1 MLTDE
6 LKRTGFVCHT
16 IIPELDKYSNDNQ
29 TGMFPS
35 PISVAIP
42 SYGWIVFLS
51 YDVKSSSS
59 TLYQARLH
67 SPVDKLTAIGK
78 NLKARDIHCADG
90 IILLTSVSG
99 PIKAFSFVDGAINL
113 LAKAKKKGDFVS
125 LANHLNLSSAGTV
138 AEIKVRLA
146 KYMASLKKVYAES
159 KMEFDEVNF
168 WDSQQQPSFE
178 AMVCADHELI
188 YAARNDT
195 NMIVSFLLEKDG
207 VGVRG
212 VSFQEIIKYG
222 KPWGKIYS
230 MCLSNGAI
238 FLSHSDGIGKVSL
251 ETLEF
256 TILVQ
261 LNDEPCMLAMFG
273 DQILFTNQKRASV
286 WKLMADGDGQDSVVF
301 AGSEKEEGSLDGK
314 AKDCRFRQPM
324 GICTESDSV
333 IYICDAQTNSIK
345 ICTKMLLI
353 FSSQLVSFLK
363 PFLFI
368 PKEKSTQ

>member
-1 MLTDE
+1 M
-6 LKRTGFVCHT
+6 
-16 IIPELDKYSNDNQ
+16 
-29 TGMFPS
+29 
-35 PISVAIP
+35 
-42 SYGWIVFLS
+42 
-51 YDVKSSSS
+51 KSLSS

-125 LANHLNLSSAGTV
+125 LANNLNLSSAGTV
-138 AEIKVRLA
+138 AEIKVHLA

-212 VSFQEIIKYG
+212 VSSG
-222 KPWGKIYS
+222 NRG
-230 MCLSNGAI
+230 G
-238 FLSHSDGIGKVSL
+238 
-251 ETLEF
+251 
-256 TILVQ
+256 
-261 LNDEPCMLAMFG
+261 
-273 DQILFTNQKRASV
+273 R
-286 WKLMADGDGQDSVVF
+286 
-301 AGSEKEEGSLDGK
+301 
-314 AKDCRFRQPM
+314 
-324 GICTESDSV
+324 
-333 IYICDAQTNSIK
+333 
-345 ICTKMLLI
+345 
-353 FSSQLVSFLK
+353 
-363 PFLFI
+363 
-368 PKEKSTQ
+368 STVCA